1 MFSLV
6 CALPSPASAE
16 SCPPLFG
23 WFTGSTAQSDFS
35 GTYMSAVRLV
45 AFADRPCS
53 SDQGVLDISR
63 FSCMLFLSVRGFS
76 DYAGPTVHSRL
87 AWLPCCLPLTR
98 NKVGILIYGLFAAQS
113 PRPPMPLSTLQ
124 ETPRGVP
131 SKTRGQDGFA
141 TSFPVGLLHPLQH
154 AGLSRRTPVC
164 PSTDRDRQ
172 LFAASFFGGA
182 GSLIHG
188 RVVILSPRL
197 RGLVL
202 DKSSAAE
209 TTKMYRTGD
218 EAQNSSSHTYSLA
231 CARGPIRRKRCLQRL
246 LVHVLANR
254 QRVSQKA
261 ARDEQGGISRSR
273 EEGSSAGLARFR
285 WRFGRW
291 VVSAYAPR
299 CLAVA

>member
-1 MFSLV
+1 MGKR
-6 CALPSPASAE
+6 AQRIPSWPGVIHSNKGRIHLRRPTRDITFRLRE
-16 SCPPLFG
+16 SGGPYIP
-23 WFTGSTAQSDFS
+23 GS
-35 GTYMSAVRLV
+35 
-45 AFADRPCS
+45 
-53 SDQGVLDISR
+53 
-63 FSCMLFLSVRGFS
+63 
-76 DYAGPTVHSRL
+76 
-87 AWLPCCLPLTR
+87 
-98 NKVGILIYGLFAAQS
+98 
-113 PRPPMPLSTLQ
+113 
-124 ETPRGVP
+124 
-131 SKTRGQDGFA
+131 
-141 TSFPVGLLHPLQH
+141 
-154 AGLSRRTPVC
+154 

-231 CARGPIRRKRCLQRL
+231 CARGPIRRKGCLQRL

-254 QRVSQKA
+254 QRVSQEA
-261 ARDEQGGISRSR
+261 ARDQQGGISRSR
-273 EEGSSAGLARFR
+273 EEGSTSGLGRFR

-291 VVSAYAPR
+291 VVPAYAPR
-299 CLAVA
+299 